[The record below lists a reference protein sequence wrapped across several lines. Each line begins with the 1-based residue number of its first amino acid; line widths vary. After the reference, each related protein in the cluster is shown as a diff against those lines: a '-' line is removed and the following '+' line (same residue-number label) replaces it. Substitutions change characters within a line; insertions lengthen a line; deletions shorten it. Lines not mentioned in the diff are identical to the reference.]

1 MISNLVLKRRISL
14 GKDKVTRNGIQIKD
28 FNIIEKEIEN
38 YRFSNR
44 LILPEVWEFE
54 QLSEIVTQY
63 DFLLV
68 SYEGLIKEFIS
79 CFEKEHPIVHN
90 DMLISLGVFN
100 IFRAIYHDLIVIRNC
115 LSSRLEIQT
124 NTVSRAF
131 IEKSRILLLFSIDK
145 EYAFDFISNV
155 KKIDSYDRYSKYYKP
170 SEVKKRILEIV
181 KKEDKYKSLKY
192 LLNENMNKKYS
203 YLSEFAHLDI
213 YSIMQYSF
221 NKETGFNISEK
232 LNESSLFY
240 TMGENFAEYVLLVF
254 SDFINLINGDIK
266 RKEFNYYELGA
277 YYLGFIEEIYK

>member
-54 QLSEIVTQY
+54 QLSEVVTQY

-68 SYEGLIKEFIS
+68 SYEGLIKEFTS

-181 KKEDKYKSLKY
+181 KKE
-192 LLNENMNKKYS
+192 
-203 YLSEFAHLDI
+203 
-213 YSIMQYSF
+213 
-221 NKETGFNISEK
+221 
-232 LNESSLFY
+232 
-240 TMGENFAEYVLLVF
+240 
-254 SDFINLINGDIK
+254 
-266 RKEFNYYELGA
+266 FNYYELGA